1 MIKLS
6 ESLSTYVRRELKIND
21 ETRTSFTEEELA
33 SVSYASISRDDMDV
47 IKYFKHL
54 SVLDLNHYPSLT
66 SEDIKKI
73 GETIPTIISL
83 KIKEQN
89 SLYRIDLSSFKN
101 LLELAI
107 IHNDNLIQVENI
119 PEKVK
124 RFTFYDNREYKNVQQ
139 LVYYIES
146 SENLRATIDFI
157 YYVGIKRN
165 LIDNNIFNSISWV
178 ESQGLRFFS
187 VHEYTKTEIDFVME
201 CISNVVSK
209 YIYVNDT
216 PLEKFSVLYKWMIEN
231 VDFINEDEK
240 GSNYVA
246 PNNTYKV
253 FNTRT
258 GGRLSY
264 AKAFQ
269 MLLSYAELESTA
281 VYSYG
286 ALDSIGYYNGNKVFS
301 LFGTSDYS
309 LIRIKIDNKSYYCDI
324 AWDSIVDDYKYADAL
339 RLFLVSKDELGLRHK
354 FVGEGNV
361 INSYSYHG
369 DDSDDLVMFATYRI
383 DEVDKL
389 FGDIEKLEGLILAV
403 DVEKAILKNII
414 DTKEINEA
422 FKFAQEKEG
431 LLLTLDSED
440 EKKNELLKRK
450 SILIKNNAKV
460 LKENYIE
467 GDNVKEYLKEKKD
480 GFMISKSLY
489 SILSNL

>member
-21 ETRTSFTEEELA
+21 ETKTSFTEEELA
-33 SVSYASISRDDMDV
+33 GVSYASISRDDMDV
-47 IKYFKHL
+47 IKYFRNL

-66 SEDIKKI
+66 NEDIKKI

-89 SLYRIDLSSFKN
+89 SLYRIDLGSFKN
-101 LLELAI
+101 LLELAV
-107 IHNDNLIQVENI
+107 IHNDNLTQIENI
-119 PEKVK
+119 PTKVK
-124 RFTFYDNREYKNVQQ
+124 RFTFYDNREFKNIQQ
-139 LVYYIES
+139 LVYFLES
-146 SENLRATIDFI
+146 GENIRSTIDFM
-157 YYVGIKRN
+157 YYVGLRRN
-165 LIDNNIFNSISWV
+165 LMDKDIFNGIAWV
-178 ESQGLRFFS
+178 ESLGLRYFT
-187 VHEYTKTEIDFVME
+187 VHEYSRSEIDFVME

-216 PLEKFSVLYKWMIEN
+216 PLEKFSILYKWMIEN
-231 VDFINEDEK
+231 VEFVNEDEK
-240 GSNYVA
+240 ENNVDV

-264 AKAFQ
+264 ARAFQ
-269 MLLSYAELESTA
+269 MLLTYAEIESTA

-286 ALDSIGYYNGNKVFS
+286 ALDSIGFYNGNKVFS

-309 LIRIKIDNKSYYCDI
+309 LVRICIDGENYYCDI
-324 AWDSIVDDYKYADAL
+324 AWDSIVDDYKYAEAL
-339 RLFLVSKDELGLRHK
+339 RLFLVSKEELGQRHR

-389 FGDIEKLEGLILAV
+389 FGDIERLDGLILAV

-414 DTKEINEA
+414 DTKELNA
-422 FKFAQEKEG
+422 SFQFDQEKEG

-440 EKKNELLKRK
+440 YKKNELLKRK
-450 SILIKNNAKV
+450 ALIIKNNSKV
-460 LKENYIE
+460 LMENYIE
-467 GDNVKEYLKEKKD
+467 GNKVKEYLKEKKD
-480 GFMISKSLY
+480 NYMISNSLY
-489 SILSNL
+489 NILSNL